1 MGIENK
7 DLYKKF
13 LDIIEEGYEGIM
25 DSHVKEEEYFECGQ
39 DLKQK
44 IQTVQARNCALFC
57 QTKIQHILNT
67 INNSTVEDVADVIK
81 AIEED
86 E

>member
-1 MGIENK
+1 MENK
-7 DLYKKF
+7 DLYEKF
-13 LDIIEEGYEGIM
+13 LNIIEGGYEGIM
-25 DSHVKEEEYFECGQ
+25 DSYVKEEDHFECEQ

-44 IQTVQARNCALFC
+44 IQRVQARNCALFC

-67 INNSTVEDVADVIK
+67 INNSTVEDVSDVIK

>member
-1 MGIENK
+1 MKIME
-7 DLYKKF
+7 DQHLYKQF
-13 LDIIEEGYEGIM
+13 LNIINEGYEAMRDVQEAG
-25 DSHVKEEEYFECGQ
+25 HFVCEQ
-39 DLKQK
+39 DLIEKIQK
-44 IQTVQARNCALFC
+44 IQARNCALFC
-57 QTKIQHILNT
+57 QTKIRTILNT